1 MIYSGWHLAAAV
13 LRASR
18 PLPRPVMAGT
28 SGAYGE
34 LEMLKTTTHRLGQ
47 KTQFDSILF
56 PADLSR
62 IALPLR
68 QIFVPSYR
76 TQCFPPTH
84 ALIPV

>member
-28 SGAYGE
+28 SGAYCE

-56 PADLSR
+56 PADPILV
-62 IALPLR
+62 L
-68 QIFVPSYR
+68 V
-76 TQCFPPTH
+76 
-84 ALIPV
+84 

>member
-34 LEMLKTTTHRLGQ
+34 LEMLKITTHRLGQ